1 MTIDELTQRLRNGES
16 VDTIAQE
23 MAKMLNMAQE
33 TIDKERD
40 SKAREIAFERYC
52 ADAAIAMNDAI
63 DAYAHWKDVD
73 VEGLTFDADTVSDI
87 IQTMV
92 SVGDFLNVLSGH
104 PNTNSNTTNKS
115 ASKNFADVVD
125 KFLRDN
131 RIT

>member
-16 VDTIAQE
+16 VDAIAQE
-23 MAKMLNMAQE
+23 MARMLNMAQE

-92 SVGDFLNVLSGH
+92 SVGGFLNVLSGH
-104 PNTNSNTTNKS
+104 PNTNSKNANKS

-131 RIT
+131 GIT

>member
-104 PNTNSNTTNKS
+104 TNTNSKSANKN

-131 RIT
+131 GIT

>member
-1 MTIDELTQRLRNGES
+1 MTIDELAQRLRNGES
-16 VDTIAQE
+16 VDIIAQE
-23 MAKMLNMAQE
+23 MATMLNKAQE
-33 TIDKERD
+33 AVDKERN

-92 SVGDFLNVLSGH
+92 SVGGFLSVLSGH
-104 PNTNSNTTNKS
+104 TNTNSKS

-131 RIT
+131 GIT

>member
-16 VDTIAQE
+16 VDVIAQE
-23 MAKMLNMAQE
+23 MATMLNKAQE
-33 TIDKERD
+33 TVDKERD
-40 SKAREIAFERYC
+40 SKARKIAFERYC

-63 DAYAHWKDVD
+63 DAYAHWKDAD

-92 SVGDFLNVLSGH
+92 SVGDFLSGH
-104 PNTNSNTTNKS
+104 PNKNSKSADRS

-131 RIT
+131 GIT

>member
-23 MAKMLNMAQE
+23 MARMLNMAQE

-92 SVGDFLNVLSGH
+92 SVGGFLSVLSGH
-104 PNTNSNTTNKS
+104 PNKNNKNADRS

-131 RIT
+131 GIT

>member
-63 DAYAHWKDVD
+63 DAYAHWKNAD

>member
-23 MAKMLNMAQE
+23 MARMLNMAQE

-52 ADAAIAMNDAI
+52 ADAAVAMNDAI

-92 SVGDFLNVLSGH
+92 SVGGFLSVLSGH
-104 PNTNSNTTNKS
+104 PNTNSSTTNKS

-131 RIT
+131 GIT

>member
-115 ASKNFADVVD
+115 ASKNFSDVVD

>member
-1 MTIDELTQRLRNGES
+1 MTIDELAQRLRNGES
-16 VDTIAQE
+16 VDIIAQE
-23 MAKMLNMAQE
+23 MATMLNKAQE
-33 TIDKERD
+33 TVDKERD
-40 SKAREIAFERYC
+40 SKARKIAFERYC

-104 PNTNSNTTNKS
+104 TNTNSKTTSKS

-125 KFLRDN
+125 KFLHDN
-131 RIT
+131 GIS

>member
-1 MTIDELTQRLRNGES
+1 MTIDELAQRLRNGES
-16 VDTIAQE
+16 VDAIAQE

-40 SKAREIAFERYC
+40 SKARKIAFERYC

-63 DAYAHWKDVD
+63 DAYAHWKNAD

-104 PNTNSNTTNKS
+104 PNTNSKSANKS

-131 RIT
+131 GIT

>member
-16 VDTIAQE
+16 VDVIAQE
-23 MAKMLNMAQE
+23 MATMLNKAQE
-33 TIDKERD
+33 AVDKERD
-40 SKAREIAFERYC
+40 SKARKIAFERYC

-63 DAYAHWKDVD
+63 DAYAHWKDAD
-73 VEGLTFDADTVSDI
+73 VEGLSFDADTVSDI

-92 SVGDFLNVLSGH
+92 SVGDFLSVLSGH
-104 PNTNSNTTNKS
+104 PNKNSKNADRS

-131 RIT
+131 GIS

>member
-1 MTIDELTQRLRNGES
+1 MTIDELAQRLRNGES
-16 VDTIAQE
+16 VDIIAQE
-23 MAKMLNMAQE
+23 MATMLNKAQE

-40 SKAREIAFERYC
+40 SKARKIAFERYC

-92 SVGDFLNVLSGH
+92 SVGGFLNVLSGH
-104 PNTNSNTTNKS
+104 PNTNSKS
-115 ASKNFADVVD
+115 VSKNFADVVD

-131 RIT
+131 GIM